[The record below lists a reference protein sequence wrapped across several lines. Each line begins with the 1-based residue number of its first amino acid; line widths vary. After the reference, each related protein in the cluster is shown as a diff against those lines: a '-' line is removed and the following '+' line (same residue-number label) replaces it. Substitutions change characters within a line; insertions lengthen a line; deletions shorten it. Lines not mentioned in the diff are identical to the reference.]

1 MLEIFSA
8 RLEITNPGEPL
19 VDTLRFID
27 TPPKS
32 RNDALA
38 AMMRR
43 MEICEE
49 AGSGI
54 DKVISA
60 VEAFQLP
67 APDFVAITTTQPG
80 FTKATLFAPRKLSEM
95 DSQDRIRACY
105 QHACLCFV
113 SGSRMTNPLLRRR
126 FGIDAKNASQASRLI
141 REALDAKV
149 IRLHNPKV
157 RLRDRSYLPFWA

>member
-32 RNDALA
+32 RNDTLA
-38 AMMRR
+38 ALMRR

-54 DKVISA
+54 DKVIAA
-60 VEAFQLP
+60 VETFQLP

-80 FTKATLFAPRKLSEM
+80 FTKATLFAPRKRTLSEVEQF
-95 DSQDRIRACY
+95 DPVR
-105 QHACLCFV
+105 HADQI
-113 SGSRMTNPLLRRR
+113 LLRPPLTRN
-126 FGIDAKNASQASRLI
+126 GNG
-141 REALDAKV
+141 
-149 IRLHNPKV
+149 
-157 RLRDRSYLPFWA
+157 